1 MAIWQVKVV
10 VLENL
15 CVYFSDLFAARFKR
29 SIIADPIPDTG
40 IGFMPIE
47 LDFVIF
53 AKWSKSARAL
63 YKFIA
68 ASSGSE
74 ISDKLSPFTPTGK
87 GPKASSNSLP
97 LGVKT
102 FKRIGVSGQ

>member
-10 VLENL
+10 ELENL
-15 CVYFSDLFAARFKR
+15 FSYFYDLVAARLKR
-29 SIIADPIPDTG
+29 SIIADPIPDSG
-40 IGFMPIE
+40 IGFIPIE

-53 AKWSKSARAL
+53 AKWSRSARAL

-74 ISDKLSPFTPTGK
+74 ISDKLNPFTPTGN
-87 GPKASSNSLP
+87 GPKASSNSFP
-97 LGVKT
+97 LGSKT

>member
-1 MAIWQVKVV
+1 MVG
-10 VLENL
+10 LENL
-15 CVYFSDLFAARFKR
+15 CSYFYDLFAARFKR
-29 SIIADPIPDTG
+29 SIIAHPIPDSG

-53 AKWSKSARAL
+53 AKWSRSARAL

-74 ISDKLSPFTPTGK
+74 ISDKLNPFTPTGN
-87 GPKASSNSLP
+87 GPKASSNSFP
-97 LGVKT
+97 LG
-102 FKRIGVSGQ
+102 S